1 MILDELFKMEARD
14 ENSEHDKAYR
24 VELEKAFNAYKD
36 LPLQG
41 LKSEQK
47 LVWETDDRS
56 FAGSHRQTAKQM
68 VLFYFIE
75 EKKK

>member
-1 MILDELFKMEARD
+1 MTLDELFKMEARD

-36 LPLQG
+36 LSLDG
-41 LKSEQK
+41 LRSEQR
-47 LVWETDDRS
+47 LVFDCNDRS

-68 VLFYFIE
+68 VLYYLIE
-75 EKKK
+75 EKK